1 VTRLDSLHIRR
12 HEENL
17 IHILVIGGTRNL
29 GLSIIETLGQR
40 SHAIT
45 VFNRGVTPCVLPTGI
60 ERLYGDRGSKA
71 DLEKVLGSRSFD
83 AVIDTTLYTGAEA
96 LTAIDVLKG
105 RTGHFV
111 FISTGQVYLIREGV
125 TPPCPEEDYE
135 GKVMPAPPKEDESAY
150 ANWAYGF
157 HKREAEDHLFRAW
170 NEHGFPVTSL
180 RAPMI
185 NGERD
190 HYERILNYL
199 RRMQDGGPILIPDDR
214 NLPCRHVYAE
224 DIARIVVD
232 VIEPGKG
239 RGRAY
244 NLSQNETVSLEE
256 ILGMI
261 AEMAGAKLTLCR
273 IPRARLTELQLLP
286 DCSPFSGR
294 WMSELDNTRS
304 RTELGVRYTPLREY
318 LQKIVSHYKNNPQL
332 QPAGYRTRAIELQL
346 ASG

>member
-1 VTRLDSLHIRR
+1 MP
-12 HEENL
+12 
-17 IHILVIGGTRNL
+17 
-29 GLSIIETLGQR
+29 
-40 SHAIT
+40 A
-45 VFNRGVTPCVLPTGI
+45 GI
-60 ERLYGDRGSKA
+60 ERIYGDRGSKA
-71 DLEKVLGSRSFD
+71 DLEKALGSRSFD

-96 LTAIDVLKG
+96 LIAIDVLKG

-111 FISTGQVYLIREGV
+111 FIGTGQVYLIREGV
-125 TPPCPEEDYE
+125 TPPCREEDYE
-135 GKVMPAPPKEDESAY
+135 GEIMPAPPAEDESAY
-150 ANWAYGF
+150 ASWAYGF

-170 NEHGFPVTSL
+170 GEHGFPVTSL

-199 RRMQDGGPILIPDDR
+199 RRMQDGGPVLIPDDR
-214 NLPCRHVYAE
+214 NLLCRHVYVE
-224 DIARIVVD
+224 DVARAAVD
-232 VIEPGKG
+232 VVETTRG
-239 RGRAY
+239 RGRAF

-261 AEMAGAKLTLCR
+261 AGIAGAKLTLR
-273 IPRARLTELQLLP
+273 RMPRARLTELQLLP

-304 RTELGVRYTPLREY
+304 RTELGVRYTPLPEY
-318 LQKIVSHYKNNPQL
+318 LQKIVMHYKNIPQL
-332 QPAGYRTRAIELQL
+332 QPEGYRTRAAELQL

>member
-1 VTRLDSLHIRR
+1 
-12 HEENL
+12 
-17 IHILVIGGTRNL
+17 LVIGGTRNL
-29 GLSIIETLGQR
+29 GLSIIETLAQR

-45 VFNRGVTPCVLPTGI
+45 VFNRGVTPCVLPAGI

-71 DLEKVLGSRSFD
+71 DLEKALGSRSFD

-105 RTGHFV
+105 RTGHFI

-125 TPPCPEEDYE
+125 KPPCREEDYD
-135 GKVMPAPPKEDESAY
+135 GRVMPAPPREDESAY
-150 ANWAYGF
+150 ASWAYGF

-170 NEHGFPVTSL
+170 TEHGFPVTSL

-224 DIARIVVD
+224 DVARAAVD
-232 VIEPGKG
+232 AIESGKG
-239 RGRAY
+239 RGRAC
-244 NLSQNETVSLEE
+244 NLAQNETVSLEE
-256 ILGMI
+256 ILEMI
-261 AEMAGAKLTLCR
+261 AAMAGAKLTLHR
-273 IPRARLTELQLLP
+273 VPRARLTELQLLP

-332 QPAGYRTRAIELQL
+332 QPEGYRTRAIELQL
-346 ASG
+346 AAG